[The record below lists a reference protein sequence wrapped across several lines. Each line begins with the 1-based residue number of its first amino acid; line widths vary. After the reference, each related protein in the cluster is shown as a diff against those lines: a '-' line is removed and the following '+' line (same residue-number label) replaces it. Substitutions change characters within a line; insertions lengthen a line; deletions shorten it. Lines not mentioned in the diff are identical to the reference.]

1 MKTFIVLGMHRSATS
16 LAAKGLHE
24 SGVYMGEDLLGK
36 NSSNPY
42 GHFENR
48 RFVQLNDAL
57 LDRAGGKWDKP
68 PEHARIIKAGQEL
81 SSRIEQTVAMES
93 KGHEFWGW
101 KDPRTTLTIQC
112 YWQYLTNP
120 HLIICFRN
128 PVEVAVSLKKRN
140 GFSLA
145 QGVGLAT
152 EYNKRILEFLSKN
165 YLTGAAIIDSKKG
178 MA

>member
-120 HLIICFRN
+120 HLIICFRLKWRYR
-128 PVEVAVSLKKRN
+128 LKKETVFHWRRA
-140 GFSLA
+140 LA
-145 QGVGLAT
+145 WQPST
-152 EYNKRILEFLSKN
+152 INEYLNF
-165 YLTGAAIIDSKKG
+165 
-178 MA
+178 